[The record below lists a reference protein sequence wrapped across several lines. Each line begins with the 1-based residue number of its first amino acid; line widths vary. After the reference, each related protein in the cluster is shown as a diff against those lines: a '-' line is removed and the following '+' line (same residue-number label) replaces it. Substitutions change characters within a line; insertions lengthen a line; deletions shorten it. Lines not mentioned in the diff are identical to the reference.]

1 MKFDYD
7 EIIELVDEILPEFG
21 LDCTATLEKPA
32 EYDPETGLTTGSIE
46 STGKGV
52 LTNFNSYDSAQNNL
66 IEAGDMRLLATES
79 LLLEVGSIV
88 DISGEEWQ
96 VINPNPIKPANK
108 IVMYKAHVRR
118 V

>member
-7 EIIELVDEILPEFG
+7 EIIELVDEVLPEFG
-21 LDCTATLEKPA
+21 VNCTAILEVEQ
-32 EYDPETGLTTGSIE
+32 EYDPETGLTTVKVE
-46 STGKGV
+46 TAGKGV
-52 LTNFNSYDSAQNNL
+52 LTNFKSYDSAQNNL

-79 LLLEVGSIV
+79 LSLEVGSIV

-108 IVMYKAHVRR
+108 VVMYKAHVRR

>member
-21 LDCTATLEKPA
+21 VDCTAIFEVEQ
-32 EYDPETGLTTGSIE
+32 EYDPETGLTRVKVETA
-46 STGKGV
+46 GKGV
-52 LTNFNSYDSAQNNL
+52 LTNFKSYDSAQNNL
-66 IEAGDMRLLATES
+66 IEAGDMQLLATES
-79 LLLEVGSIV
+79 LKLEAGSIV
-88 DISGEEWQ
+88 HFEGEEWQ
-96 VINPNPIKPANK
+96 VINPQPIKPANK